1 MLGDA
6 LKLRLLSRAQVGM
19 GAVTLEAGAHAFDE
33 LQLPGP
39 AGVKLGGDQ
48 DAGELLNTVVDVE
61 DGLDSHD
68 QAATWLACTAWMWW
82 TRATQ
87 MRGKSLAR

>member
-19 GAVTLEAGAHAFDE
+19 SAVTLEAGAYAFDK

-39 AGVKLGGDQ
+39 AGVKLSGDQ
-48 DAGELLNTVVDVE
+48 DAGELLDTVVYVE
-61 DGLDSHD
+61 DGLGSHD
-68 QAATWLACTAWMWW
+68 QAAT
-82 TRATQ
+82 
-87 MRGKSLAR
+87 